1 MTSDYGENIPYEVV
15 PESSNK
21 EYKRSIWSA
30 AIGLQAVD
38 GLKPS
43 QYLISLANDNIN
55 GKKTYS
61 EISEE
66 LNKEYKG
73 SCSRQKEADIV
84 SCRIAQILE
93 QSSFVMSSEF
103 LLSIHDFL
111 FEDVFEPEWVGRY
124 RKVNLTKKEDILYG
138 DTVYYTDFLSI
149 KSQLRFLLEEEL
161 SYNYSKPMTLDD
173 IEHLS
178 EFTRNIWQTHPFR
191 EGNTRTTAVFI
202 EMYLRSL
209 GYDIN
214 NDPFKDN
221 GLYYRN
227 ALVRSC
233 YRNDERG
240 VNPTYEYLNIFYKN
254 ILNQGHIAMNISDQ
268 FIPIHEELTAESNP
282 TDDTDNID
290 P

>member
-1 MTSDYGENIPYEVV
+1 MTSDYGENVPYEVV
-15 PESSNK
+15 PESNDR
-21 EYKRSIWSA
+21 EYKRSIWGA

-43 QYLISLANDNIN
+43 EYLLSLADDNIN
-55 GKKTYS
+55 GRKSYS

-66 LNKEYKG
+66 LIKEYKDRDD
-73 SCSRQKEADIV
+73 RQKEADIV

-93 QSSFVMSSEF
+93 QSTFVMSPEF

-111 FEDVFEPEWVGRY
+111 FEDVFSPDWVGRF
-124 RKVNLTKKEDILYG
+124 RKVNLTKEEDILYG

-149 KSQLRFLLEEEL
+149 KSQLRFLLEEET
-161 SYNYSKPMTLDD
+161 SYKYSHPMSLDD
-173 IEHLS
+173 INHLS
-178 EFTRNIWQTHPFR
+178 EFTRNVWQTHPFR

-202 EMYLRSL
+202 EMYLLSM
-209 GYDIN
+209 GYDVN
-214 NDPFKDN
+214 NQPFKEN

-233 YRNDERG
+233 YKCDEKG
-240 VNPTYEYLNIFYKN
+240 IIPTYEYLNIFYRN
-254 ILNQGHIAMNISDQ
+254 ILNNESITMSINDQ
-268 FIPIHEELTAESNP
+268 FILTPDEPAP
-282 TDDTDNID
+282 TFDTDDID